1 MFILA
6 AVAIALSA
14 CIQVED
20 PEDPEESVTTPTI
33 SGFYPE
39 SGSIGTTV
47 SVNGTNFSTT
57 AANNVVLFNGVTA
70 VVTAATSTQL
80 TVTVPSGASTGA
92 ITVTVGAITVTS
104 SASFTVVPQTS
115 EPPTISAFSPT
126 SGGVGSTV
134 TITGTNFNTNPLLNV
149 VSFNGVK
156 ATVTS
161 ATSTQLTV
169 IVPSGAT
176 SGAITVTVGDHSI
189 ATTGSFSIN
198 TSTNNVVITYTG
210 TSATVS
216 NPYQASGVSVSVSSG
231 DVVVTSAIADTEIN
245 YILAGATT
253 NGSFK
258 IYSDYKFRLT
268 LNGVSITNDDGP
280 AINIQSSKRASV
292 YLEANTT
299 STLIDGTTYAS
310 STEDQKAA
318 LFSEGQ
324 IEFVGQGSL
333 AVTGNKAHAICSD
346 DYISVSE
353 GVITVTKA
361 VTDGIHANDYFL
373 MNGGTLNIASTGDGV
388 DCEEG
393 YITLNGGVLGITTSG
408 DKGNAL
414 SSEGNTT
421 INNSSPIILKVSGRA
436 SKGIKTGGDLIVENA
451 SVTITTSGAAYYDT
465 ADSDIAAASGVN
477 CDGNMTFSA
486 GSMTINSTGKAGKG
500 MTIDGSLNVNG
511 GVLDITTTG
520 SIFSYGG
527 SESETK
533 GIKCDGAYIQNNG
546 TVTLSSADDGVKSE
560 TSITINGG
568 NLTISKSVEGVEA
581 PNITFNNGNYS
592 ITASD
597 DAVNATKGNG
607 GENNDGS
614 LITIAGGTLSLSASS
629 GDALDS
635 NGSISMTGG
644 SASVQG
650 PNSAPEV
657 AMDYNGSFNISGG
670 LLIASGPSSGNMIQG
685 TSSSSSQYS
694 VLIRLNSRL
703 AAGTLVNIQNS
714 SGTTLVTYSP
724 LRSAYYLVFSSS
736 ELASGK
742 TYKVYTGGSCTGGTV
757 VNGLYTGG
765 TYSGGSQKGTFTVS
779 GKVTSV
785 SL

>member
-1 MFILA
+1 MLILA
-6 AVAIALSA
+6 AVAITLSA

-80 TVTVPSGASTGA
+80 TVTVPSGASTGT
-92 ITVTVGAITVTS
+92 ISVTVGATTVTS
-104 SASFTVVPQTS
+104 SASFTVVTQTT
-115 EPPTISAFSPT
+115 EPPTISAFTPAAGS
-126 SGGVGSTV
+126 VGTTV
-134 TITGTNFNTNPLLNV
+134 TITGTNFSTNPILNNV
-149 VSFNGVK
+149 EFNGVK

-176 SGAITVTVGDHSI
+176 TGVITVSVGDHSI
-189 ATTGSFSIN
+189 ATTGSFIIN
-198 TSTNNVVITYTG
+198 ASTNNVVITYTG

-231 DVVVTSAIADTEIN
+231 DVVVTSTISDTEVN
-245 YILAGATT
+245 YILAGTTT

-292 YLEANTT
+292 YLESNTT

-310 STEDQKAA
+310 SAEDQKAA

-333 AVTGNKAHAICSD
+333 SVTGNKAHAICSD

-353 GVITVTKA
+353 GVITVSKA
-361 VTDGIHANDYFL
+361 ATDGVHANDYFL
-373 MNGGTLNIASTGDGV
+373 MNGGTLNITSTGEGV

-393 YITLNGGVLGITTSG
+393 YITLNGGVLNITTSG
-408 DKGNAL
+408 DKGNAIA
-414 SSEGNTT
+414 SEGTTT
-421 INNSSPIILKVSGRA
+421 INSSGPVTLKVTGRA
-436 SKGIKTGGDLIVENA
+436 AKGIKTGGDLIVEN
-451 SVTITTSGAAYYDT
+451 SNVTITTSGAAYYDT
-465 ADSDIAAASGVN
+465 EDSDIAAASGVN

-486 GSMTINSTGKAGKG
+486 GSMTITSSGKAGKG
-500 MTIDGSLNVNG
+500 MTIDGTLNVNG

-527 SESETK
+527 SESEAKT
-533 GIKCDGAYIQNNG
+533 IKCDGAYIQNNG
-546 TVTLSSADDGVKSE
+546 TVKLSSADDGVKSE
-560 TSITINGG
+560 TSITVNGG
-568 NLTISKSVEGVEA
+568 TLTINKSVEGVEA
-581 PNITFNNGNYS
+581 PNITFNNGNGT

-614 LITIAGGTLSLSASS
+614 LFTMDGGTLSLNSTT

-635 NGSISMTGG
+635 NGSVAMTGG
-644 SASVQG
+644 ILVVQG

-685 TSSSSSQYS
+685 TSSTSSQYS
-694 VLIRLNSRL
+694 VLIRFNSRL

-714 SGTTLVTYSP
+714 SGTTLVTYAP
-724 LRSAYYLVFSSS
+724 LRSAYYLVLSSS
-736 ELASGK
+736 ELANGK

-757 VNGLYTGG
+757 TNGLYTGG